1 MLYRVISLLIFAF
14 MLNAPA
20 SAQLF
25 SPYACPPGF
34 RWGWDQHC
42 HPAALRPEHRFV
54 EPHRLVEPRLFH
66 RR

>member
-1 MLYRVISLLIFAF
+1 MLRGVIALVLFAF
-14 MLNAPA
+14 TLSAPA

-42 HPAALRPEHRFV
+42 HPAAFHPEHRSV
-54 EPHRLVEPRLFH
+54 EPHRFVEPRLFH
-66 RR
+66 QR